1 MIHEAIRSLYSN
13 VGTINGDTEDTITV
27 LDTSQNLITIKWSDV
42 ETKASELT
50 KLLTTEIETKNTN
63 KNNGRTK
70 LKSLGLTD
78 DEITALIG
86 K

>member
-1 MIHEAIRSLYSN
+1 MIHEAVRSLYSN

-42 ETKASELT
+42 ETKASELA
-50 KLLTTEIETKNTN
+50 KLLTKEIETKNTN
-63 KNNGRTK
+63 KNNGITK

>member
-1 MIHEAIRSLYSN
+1 MPYIGVSPF
-13 VGTINGDTEDTITV
+13 NG
-27 LDTSQNLITIKWSDV
+27 
-42 ETKASELT
+42 
-50 KLLTTEIETKNTN
+50 
-63 KNNGRTK
+63 TK

>member
-1 MIHEAIRSLYSN
+1 MIHEAVRSLYSN

-27 LDTSQNLITIKWSDV
+27 LDTSQNIITIKWSDV
-42 ETKASELT
+42 ETKASELA
-50 KLLTTEIETKNTN
+50 KLLTKEIETKNTN
-63 KNNGRTK
+63 KNNGITK

>member
-1 MIHEAIRSLYSN
+1 MIHKAVRSLYSN

-42 ETKASELT
+42 ETKASELA
-50 KLLTTEIETKNTN
+50 KLLTKEIETKNTN
-63 KNNGRTK
+63 KNNGITK